1 MRNLKQRIA
10 IRYYKTKLNTIALVS
25 PRLAAEKALDLF
37 CTPFGKRN
45 KLHAPPVFHHA
56 EKLSFELTNNMTV
69 TGWRWRS
76 DRSDAKKI
84 LIAHGF
90 NSYSFKFEKYVL
102 LLKSEGFEILAFDAP
117 AHGMS
122 EGKRVNALLYRDMIL
137 EIEKKYGQL
146 FGIMAHSFGGLAAA
160 LAAEK
165 IKTLEKLVL
174 IAPATETYRAVDNFF
189 SLIQLNHSLK
199 KEFEEVL
206 TKFAGEP
213 ISYFS
218 VSRALENISANT
230 LWLHDTED
238 FTCSFEDVLP
248 VQKMSLPTLQFYITH
263 GLGHSRIY
271 KENKVAKEIVSFFTL
286 V

>member
-10 IRYYKTKLNTIALVS
+10 IKYYKTKLNTIALVS

-56 EKLSFELTNNMTV
+56 EKLSFELKNKLIVN
-69 TGWRWRS
+69 GWRWKS
-76 DRSDAKKI
+76 DQPNPKKI

-90 NSYSFKFEKYVL
+90 NSYSYKFEKYVS
-102 LLKSEGFEILAFDAP
+102 LLKTEGFEVLAFDAP

-122 EGKRVNALLYRDMIL
+122 EGKRVNALVYRNMIL

-146 FGIMAHSFGGLAAA
+146 FGIIAHSLGGLSAA

-165 IKTLEKLVL
+165 IKTLQKLVL

-189 SLIQLNHSLK
+189 NLIQLNHSYK

-206 TKFAGEP
+206 SELAGEP

-218 VSRALENISANT
+218 VSRALTNIAANI

-238 FTCSFEDVLP
+238 MVCSFEDVLP
-248 VQKMSLPTLQFYITH
+248 VQRMNLPSVQFYITN

-271 KENKVAKEIVSFFTL
+271 KENKVAKQIVSFFTL

>member
-10 IRYYKTKLNTIALVS
+10 IKYYKTKLNTIALVS

-56 EKLSFELTNNMTV
+56 EKLSFELKDSIIIN
-69 TGWRWRS
+69 GWRWKS

-90 NSYSFKFEKYVL
+90 NSNSYKFEKYVL
-102 LLKSEGFEILAFDAP
+102 HLQTEGFEVLAFDAP

-146 FGIMAHSFGGLAAA
+146 FGIMAHSLGGLSAA

-189 SLIQLNHSLK
+189 TLIQLNHSFK

-206 TKFAGEP
+206 MEFAGYP

-218 VSRALENISANT
+218 VSRAITNITANT

-248 VQKMSLPTLQFYITH
+248 VQKMNLPSLQFYITN

-271 KENKVAKEIVSFFTL
+271 KENKVIKAIVSFFAL